1 MRRTFRILPVVLG
14 LAMGGFF
21 ASAASAGTTVNVS
34 QTLDLTQ
41 ASTSVFSPQLQS
53 VGVGFSPNVDFSLA
67 VGDTLDYN
75 LAFQGGQSIHGT
87 NLVFTKAAFFSSS
100 GNPQL
105 IDATGQLVLFDA
117 GHNAVFTSAVNT
129 EEVANSFGQ
138 DFLFAPIPSISFSS
152 LEYIATVTGYTPFAF
167 GTPTNSL
174 EYGTTL
180 FQVGVGAGGSVG
192 ISVPEPASWALMLTG
207 FFGLGAMLR
216 RSRAR
221 PGLATA

>member
-1 MRRTFRILPVVLG
+1 MRRKFRIPPAVLG
-14 LAMGGFF
+14 LAVGGLI
-21 ASAASAGTTVNVS
+21 ASAASAATTVNIS

-53 VGVGFSPNVDFSLA
+53 VGVGFSPSVDFSLA

-75 LAFQGGQSIHGT
+75 LAFQAGQSIHGT
-87 NLVFTKAAFFSSS
+87 NLIFTKAAFFSSS

-105 IDATGQLVLFDA
+105 IDATGQLMLFDA
-117 GHNAVFTSAVNT
+117 GHNAVFTSLVNN
-129 EEVANSFGQ
+129 EQVANSFGQ
-138 DFLFAPIPSISFSS
+138 DFLFAITSISFSS
-152 LEYIATVTGYTPFAF
+152 LEYKATVNGYTPFAF

-180 FQVGVGAGGSVG
+180 FQVAFGAGGSLG
-192 ISVPEPASWALMLTG
+192 ISVPEPATWALMLTG

-216 RSRAR
+216 RAR
-221 PGLATA
+221 PARAAA